1 MLFGGCGANGALNDV
16 HVLRLSAGEP
26 LHWQSLPMPMSHA
39 PRPRSWHGAASLSDR
54 RLLVFGGCDAV
65 GRMLN
70 DTWILHL
77 HPTAPYWQ
85 QLDTDWAPP
94 PRLGISLSVT
104 PDREN
109 RASERVIMFGGLAA
123 VGPLRLRSNDTFSM
137 SPNDPSPTWRF
148 VCDDTKE
155 VDAGAHGSYRE
166 KQPAALPTPAPRM
179 EQVMGVVAG
188 DCAIMFG
195 GSLGDSSA
203 RNRSPVSEPWVCRLN
218 DATPMWRPLRIQDAG
233 PPSLQQL
240 AHTWCMPNPPP
251 LPTLSARGLRIPS
264 RALLRI
270 TQTGGRKCR
279 CMSDLY
285 RPWADK

>member
-1 MLFGGCGANGALNDV
+1 MLFGGCGAHGALNDV
-16 HVLRLSAGEP
+16 HVLWLSAGEP
-26 LHWQSLPMPMSHA
+26 PHWQSLPMPLCHA

-85 QLDTDWAPP
+85 QLATGWAPP
-94 PRLGISLSVT
+94 PRLGISLCVT
-104 PDREN
+104 PNREN
-109 RASERVIMFGGLAA
+109 RDSERVIMFGGLAA
-123 VGPLRLRSNDTFSM
+123 VGPLRLRSNDTFTI

-148 VCDDTKE
+148 VCNTKE
-155 VDAGAHGSYRE
+155 VGTGALGSYGE
-166 KQPAALPTPAPRM
+166 KQPAALPTPTPRM

-218 DATPMWRPLRIQDAG
+218 TATPMWRPLRIQDAG

-240 AHTWCMPNPPP
+240 AHTWYMPPP
-251 LPTLSARGLRIPS
+251 PPTRARAPDSVERCAAS
-264 RALLRI
+264 RRI
-270 TQTGGRKCR
+270 TQTGGFKCR
-279 CMSDLY
+279 CMSDLHG
-285 RPWADK
+285 PWADK